1 MATTVFYQPF
11 GHLEEVPKI
20 KERKVVG
27 YKCKFCVEVHPT
39 LRAICNHLRKHVQY
53 GNVPSVSA
61 AVKVRRGR
69 SRYLVCMYANVCAR
83 ACVLHVCI
91 HVRISEL
98 LINPSPEVLGRAWL
112 GMRAL
117 WSYAWLALACFD
129 FFAGWTFR
137 IILFRERF
145 GCDMVS
151 DSGVLFGGPRWLLH
165 SHVIRPG
172 HAISCCLSL
181 GHPSEL
187 PEPVGGT
194 EWALLPSPGPLAT
207 SSVLSFA

>member
-1 MATTVFYQPF
+1 MPAFVGGCGVLMATTVFYQPF

-69 SRYLVCMYANVCAR
+69 SRYLACMCVNIWCVCM
-83 ACVLHVCI
+83 CV
-91 HVRISEL
+91 HVRIHMRISHAL
-98 LINPSPEVLGRAWL
+98 FINPSLEVLGRVWP

-117 WSYAWLALACFD
+117 SSYAWLALACFD

-145 GCDMVS
+145 GFDTVS
-151 DSGVLFGGPRWLLH
+151 DSGIWFGGPRWSYILM
-165 SHVIRPG
+165 
-172 HAISCCLSL
+172 
-181 GHPSEL
+181 
-187 PEPVGGT
+187 
-194 EWALLPSPGPLAT
+194 
-207 SSVLSFA
+207 